1 MALAIAAMAG
11 CQTTSS
17 SNTDSPNSASGSD
30 GEQIKAVMVS
40 VMNGGDYWG
49 PIEEGFLETCESY
62 GWTGEYW
69 SPVTTNSGTEMVE
82 LIETAITQGY
92 DVISTCVTD
101 ANIFSDVLTR
111 AREAGITVIGTTAP
125 AEGLLDAF
133 VGFDQYQLGY
143 NHGQFIASLA
153 KNDGVTELNVVTVQT
168 VMATDQNAQRQ
179 GFMDG
184 LAAAF
189 NGPIN
194 DLAQETNDSN
204 AATTQDKLNAIFVA
218 HPELNVCGCLESYAS
233 VGAAVFIEENGLKGK
248 FYAVG
253 ALLGDDMIEWMENGI
268 LVGTS
273 YMDVKQFGV
282 EVVKAA
288 KAIREGQEFEAQG
301 ATSYLTLNE
310 IKEKGLID

>member
-143 NHGQFIASLA
+143 NHGQFIGTSLFGGA
-153 KNDGVTELNVVTVQT
+153 GTIVGSALGCILFATITNALPVMGVSTSWQRVAFGLILVI
-168 VMATDQNAQRQ
+168 ALFIDQVR
-179 GFMDG
+179 
-184 LAAAF
+184 LRR
-189 NGPIN
+189 
-194 DLAQETNDSN
+194 
-204 AATTQDKLNAIFVA
+204 TTGKKMFDFK
-218 HPELNVCGCLESYAS
+218 
-233 VGAAVFIEENGLKGK
+233 FICKK
-248 FYAVG
+248 
-253 ALLGDDMIEWMENGI
+253 LLG
-268 LVGTS
+268 
-273 YMDVKQFGV
+273 K
-282 EVVKAA
+282 
-288 KAIREGQEFEAQG
+288 
-301 ATSYLTLNE
+301 
-310 IKEKGLID
+310 